1 MAEKTE
7 VDSPGFHVRLLAHAD
22 SRKRKTG
29 SSVILFLYITAM
41 ISGLRVLNLSTRR
54 IASSC
59 RMISTTPG
67 RQVSC
72 CNQSGLLGDMNE
84 PLSSPSG
91 VKRVSYARV
100 KKTPLARSPV
110 GGFKPLKD
118 TSCKEPGTKPSN

>member
-1 MAEKTE
+1 
-7 VDSPGFHVRLLAHAD
+7 
-22 SRKRKTG
+22 
-29 SSVILFLYITAM
+29 M
-41 ISGLRVLNLSTRR
+41 ISGVRVLNLSMRR

-67 RQVSC
+67 WQKNCRNECQFLC
-72 CNQSGLLGDMNE
+72 DTNE

-91 VKRVSYARV
+91 LKRVSYARV
-100 KKTPLARSPV
+100 KKTPLAGGPG